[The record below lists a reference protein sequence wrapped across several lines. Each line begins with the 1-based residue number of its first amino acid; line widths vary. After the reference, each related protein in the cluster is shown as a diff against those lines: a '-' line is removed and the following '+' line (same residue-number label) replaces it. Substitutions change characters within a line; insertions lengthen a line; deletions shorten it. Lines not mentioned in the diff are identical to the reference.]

1 MTRRSRI
8 EAALGL
14 CCLLAA
20 KVTTADARADPPPA
34 ERVRDQVGARTD
46 PPGRMRLE
54 LRAGLGVRRDALTS
68 AGARSEVEGR
78 ALSDLVIG
86 GAWFARGSAFGLAGR
101 LELDRFS
108 LSGGGG
114 PRGSSGSA
122 LRRAAAAGG
131 AGAPGAGPPPPGG
144 AGGRAPR

>member
-20 KVTTADARADPPPA
+20 KATTADARADPPPA

-54 LRAGLGVRRDALTS
+54 LRAGLGVRRGALTS

-108 LSGGGG
+108 LSGEAAAE
-114 PRGSSGSA
+114 RSSASA
-122 LRRAAAAGG
+122 LELSAAVAARVRAG
-131 AGAPGAGPPPPGG
+131 AGLLTLEAELG
-144 AGGRAPR
+144 